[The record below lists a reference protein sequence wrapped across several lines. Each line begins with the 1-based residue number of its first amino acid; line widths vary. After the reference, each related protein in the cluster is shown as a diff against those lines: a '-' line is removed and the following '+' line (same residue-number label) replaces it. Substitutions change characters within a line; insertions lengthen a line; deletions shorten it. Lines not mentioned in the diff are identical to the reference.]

1 MSRESALFEFGYPER
16 QQAVITGNRRS
27 MLQIFGVKVHFL
39 PDRLE
44 VRGAILTQ
52 VLELVT
58 AGPWTTGSVA
68 RSPSPLGK
76 GN

>member
-1 MSRESALFEFGYPER
+1 
-16 QQAVITGNRRS
+16 

-58 AGPWTTGSVA
+58 AGP
-68 RSPSPLGK
+68 
-76 GN
+76 